1 MNHLQRKYYTT
12 VLAVCMLALAVS
24 GCGYGNGNYHQL
36 TAVDRVLTQDNTGIS
51 SKHERLDGTEEYTI
65 HVPDGK
71 TYAVLINI
79 LNQEGSLSITIGK
92 NGDTPVYTG
101 NDVESSTFTVYLRET
116 GDYKVVIT
124 ANKHKGSYSLDWS

>member
-79 LNQEGSLSITIGK
+79 LHNDWEKWRYSGLYRKRCRKQY
-92 NGDTPVYTG
+92 VYR
-101 NDVESSTFTVYLRET
+101 VF
-116 GDYKVVIT
+116 
-124 ANKHKGSYSLDWS
+124 A